1 MSVLNDKLRLEEIRT
16 FNVLDTPADPEL
28 DQLNE
33 LASIICDTQISLI
46 SIIDNH
52 RQWYKSKKGLEISEI
67 PVEQSFCKYTLDR
80 PNSILEIPDAT
91 QDNRFAENA
100 FVTSDPGIRF
110 YASIPL
116 VTKRN
121 QVIGTLCVADY
132 QTKALNPSQKKALS
146 LLASM
151 AMDKLELKRIVKS
164 QSSAI
169 NFNTKRLVKI
179 TENTP
184 SAIFEMAL
192 VDQEIEKFIF
202 MSKSIGNLY
211 PEIEFKEWLSQS
223 KQTLKRVMGK
233 AFNSLKK
240 EINNYQKQKDPD
252 IIRVDFQY
260 QGEKDAVWHSLQGKI
275 DLVAENK
282 VVMYGSII
290 DVSKHYELQAAID
303 QVLFDISHVI
313 RRPVTTL
320 QGIVELIEE
329 EEQDKRLKLESLSEY
344 ARAIKVIT
352 EELDQY
358 TKNLNLHY
366 QRKKEEIF
374 QN

>member
-1 MSVLNDKLRLEEIRT
+1 MNVLNDKLRLKEISA
-16 FNVLDTPADPEL
+16 FNILDTPADPEL

-91 QDNRFAENA
+91 QDERFAENA
-100 FVTSDPGIRF
+100 FVTSDPGVRF

-121 QVIGTLCVADY
+121 HVIGTLCVADY
-132 QTKALNPSQKKALS
+132 QAKALNPSQKKALS

-179 TENTP
+179 TENAP
-184 SAIFEMAL
+184 AAIFEMAL

-202 MSKSIGNLY
+202 MSKSIRDLY
-211 PEIEFKEWLSQS
+211 PEVEFKEWLSQS
-223 KQTLKRVMGK
+223 KQTLKRVMGRT
-233 AFNSLKK
+233 FNSLKG
-240 EINNYQKQKDPD
+240 EINNYQKQEDPD
-252 IIRVDFQY
+252 IIRIDFKY
-260 QGEKDAVWHSLQGKI
+260 QGEKGDVWHSLQGKI
-275 DLVAENK
+275 DLVAEHK
-282 VVMYGSII
+282 LVMYGSIL

-313 RRPVTTL
+313 RRPITTL

-329 EEQDKRLKLESLSEY
+329 EEEDKRLRLESLSEY
-344 ARAIKVIT
+344 AKAIKVIT

-358 TKNLNLHY
+358 TKNLNLRY
-366 QRKKEEIF
+366 QRKKQEIF